1 MIIRSGVALELQSSA
16 SGCATLTSMFRV
28 TVLALG
34 LVTSGFAQVSKP
46 GLAVFPDRPDVILV
60 TIDTLRADHV
70 GCYGYAAAQTPML
83 DRLCAEGVKFT
94 NAYTASP
101 ITNTSH
107 ASIMTGLYPSRHGV
121 ADFGV
126 PLAASHPTLA
136 EQFQKAGYKTA
147 AFIGAVI
154 LDSSALAPG
163 LNRGFDHYENFP
175 AQTTTKERWE
185 RVERRADAVVAKAI
199 AWLAN
204 TTGAPRFLWV
214 HLYDPH
220 DPYEPP
226 EPFRSKFAKEPYDGE
241 IAYADAALGKLMAT
255 LEKQNRFQSAIFAV
269 MSDHGEGLGE
279 HGENTHGIFLYDST
293 LHIPLIVK
301 LPDSVRKA
309 SVYSRQASSVD
320 VMPTLLDLAGIKVP
334 EVEGS
339 SLKSAL
345 QSGSGEDHVAFSET
359 DYPVRFGWAPLKSI
373 RQPGAKYIE
382 APRPEFYDLSAD
394 PKELN
399 NLYAPWNDAVQSL
412 RASLAEFRSKAPQ
425 PDTHATAPVDQNTV
439 EELKALGYLGTNPGA
454 TTVPEPSMLPDP
466 KDKIQVQNLI
476 HSGMMAEEG
485 GDPVAARKAFASA
498 VEADPTSTIALRQLG
513 TLEYK
518 SGEYKQAAAHLAQAY
533 ARDAG
538 DSTVALLLG
547 QALVKT
553 GDLKAAKDVLESA
566 LRTAPGQYDARVALG
581 RAYAGLGNTA
591 AAHDQYEAAMLLD
604 GKRPEARLAN
614 AELLLAAGKKAA
626 ARSEIQKVIAADP
639 KNSEAA
645 ALLAKAK

>member
-1 MIIRSGVALELQSSA
+1 
-16 SGCATLTSMFRV
+16 MFRRTIV
-28 TVLALG
+28 VLALAASSFSQAG
-34 LVTSGFAQVSKP
+34 KP
-46 GLAVFPDRPDVILV
+46 GNEVFPDRPDVILV

-70 GCYGYAAAQTPML
+70 GCYGYTAAETPTL

-94 NAYTASP
+94 HAYTASP

-121 ADFGV
+121 SDFGV
-126 PLAASHPTLA
+126 PLPASHATLA
-136 EQFQKAGYKTA
+136 EHFKKAGYNTA

-185 RVERRADAVVAKAI
+185 RVERRADAVVAKAT
-199 AWLAN
+199 AWLAS

-226 EPFRSKFAKEPYDGE
+226 EPFKSKFAKNPYDGE
-241 IAYADAALGKLMAT
+241 IAYADAALGKLIAA
-255 LEKQNRFQSAIFAV
+255 LEKQGRFQSAIVAV

-301 LPDSVRKA
+301 APDKA
-309 SVYSRQASSVD
+309 RAATITQQVSSVD
-320 VMPTLLDLAGIKVP
+320 VLPTLLDFAGIQTPTVDGK
-334 EVEGS
+334 
-339 SLKSAL
+339 SLKATVESRK
-345 QSGSGEDHVAFSET
+345 GEDHVAFSET

-394 PKELN
+394 PKEQK
-399 NLYAPWNDAVQSL
+399 NLYAPWNDAVQTL
-412 RASLAEFRSKAPQ
+412 RASLAEFRSQAPQ
-425 PDTHATAPVDQNTV
+425 PSTHATAPVDSNTV

-476 HSGMMAEEG
+476 HSGMMADEG
-485 GDPVAARKAFASA
+485 GDMAAARKAFAAAVGVDPASA
-498 VEADPTSTIALRQLG
+498 IALRQLG

-518 SGEYKQAAAHLAQAY
+518 SGEYKQAAMHLAQAY
-533 ARDAG
+533 AHDAG

-566 LRTAPGQYDARVALG
+566 LKSTPGQYDARVALG

-604 GKRPEARLAN
+604 GKRVEARLAT
-614 AELLLAAGKKAA
+614 AELLLAAGQKAA
-626 ARSEIQKVIAADP
+626 ARAEIQKVLAANP
-639 KNSEAA
+639 KNAEAL
-645 ALLAKAK
+645 ALLSKSK